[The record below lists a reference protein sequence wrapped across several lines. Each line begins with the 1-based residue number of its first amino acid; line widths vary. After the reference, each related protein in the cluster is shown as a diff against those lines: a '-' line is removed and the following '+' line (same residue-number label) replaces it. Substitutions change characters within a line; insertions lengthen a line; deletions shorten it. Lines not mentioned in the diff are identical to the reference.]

1 MPESAQNGPADS
13 TIDMRRVYLDNN
25 ATTSLAP
32 EVFEAMK
39 PFLGLDFGNASSIH
53 WFGQK
58 AKAGVEA
65 AREQVARLIGAR
77 AREIVLTSGGTEADN
92 LAIFGIAG
100 AVRQEE
106 KHIITSSIEHHAVM
120 NSCKAIQ
127 QRGVQVTFLRV
138 GSEGIVDPDEVT
150 RAIRPE
156 TVLISVMHANN
167 ELGTIQPIPEIAR
180 IAAEHDIYFHSDA
193 VQSAGKI
200 PLSVEEL
207 GVDLLS
213 LSAHKIHGPQG
224 IGALYVRRGT
234 PLRALLYG
242 GHHERDRR
250 AGTENVAGAVGF
262 GKAAEM
268 AANPAAGEIE
278 RVARLRDQLESG
290 NSRKRP
296 TGADQRRREAASHLD
311 QQPGNQLR
319 RRGRVRDRNGFE
331 GCGLFDGRRLLLGFA
346 RTIPRH
352 VGHPENR
359 RPGAVQ
365 HSLQP
370 QPLQYDRRHP
380 VHTRNPARRRRTSP
394 LPLPALQETGGRL
407 IPSRA
412 ASRRARSR
420 GTISFSRP

>member
-1 MPESAQNGPADS
+1 MKVFEAVRASGGAATLPESAQNGPADS

-290 NSRKRP
+290 ILANVPQVRINGDAKQRLTSTSNLEISCVEGEGFVIAMDLRGVACS
-296 TGADQRRREAASHLD
+296 TGAACSSGSLEPSH
-311 QQPGNQLR
+311 
-319 RRGRVRDRNGFE
+319 VMS
-331 GCGLFDGRRLLLGFA
+331 A
-346 RTIPRH
+346 I
-352 VGHPENR
+352 
-359 RPGAVQ
+359 
-365 HSLQP
+365 
-370 QPLQYDRRHP
+370 
-380 VHTRNPARRRRTSP
+380 RRT
-394 LPLPALQETGGRL
+394 ADQ
-407 IPSRA
+407 
-412 ASRRARSR
+412 ARSSIR
-420 GTISFSRP
+420 FSLSRFNTTEDIQYTLEILPGVVEHLRSLSPRYRKPVAV

>member
-1 MPESAQNGPADS
+1 MIRVFEALTLGPAES

-25 ATTSLAP
+25 ATTPLAP

-53 WFGQK
+53 WFGQN
-58 AKAGVEA
+58 AKAGIEA

-106 KHIITSSIEHHAVM
+106 KHIITSTIEHHAVM
-120 NSCKAIQ
+120 NSLKALQ
-127 QRGVQVTFLRV
+127 QRGVEVTFLRV
-138 GSEGIVDPDEVT
+138 SSEGIVDPDEVT

-180 IAAEHDIYFHSDA
+180 IAAEHDIYFHTDA

-200 PLSVEEL
+200 PLSVDEL

-224 IGALYVRRGT
+224 VGALYVRRGT
-234 PLRALLYG
+234 PLRAQLYG

-268 AANPAAGEIE
+268 AAHPAAGEIE
-278 RVARLRDQLESG
+278 RVARLRDRLESEILANIPQVRING
-290 NSRKRP
+290 DAKRRLASTSNLEFSCVEGEGFVIAMDLKGVACS
-296 TGADQRRREAASHLD
+296 TGAACSSGSLEPSH
-311 QQPGNQLR
+311 
-319 RRGRVRDRNGFE
+319 VMS
-331 GCGLFDGRRLLLGFA
+331 A
-346 RTIPRH
+346 I
-352 VGHPENR
+352 
-359 RPGAVQ
+359 
-365 HSLQP
+365 
-370 QPLQYDRRHP
+370 
-380 VHTRNPARRRRTSP
+380 RRTGD
-394 LPLPALQETGGRL
+394 Q
-407 IPSRA
+407 
-412 ASRRARSR
+412 ARSSIR
-420 GTISFSRP
+420 FSLSRFNTTEDIQYTLEILPGVVERLRSLSPRYKKAVAV

>member
-1 MPESAQNGPADS
+1 
-13 TIDMRRVYLDNN
+13 MRRVYLDNN
-25 ATTSLAP
+25 ATTPLAP

-53 WFGQK
+53 WFGQI

-65 AREQVARLIGAR
+65 ARERVARLIGAR

-120 NSCKAIQ
+120 NSLKAIQ
-127 QRGVQVTFLRV
+127 QRGVEVTFLRV

-200 PLSVEEL
+200 PLSVDEL

-224 IGALYVRRGT
+224 VGALYVRRGT

-278 RVARLRDQLESG
+278 RVARLRDRLESG
-290 NSRKRP
+290 ILANIPQVRINGDPNRRLTSTSNLEIRYVEGEGFVIAMDLKGVACS
-296 TGADQRRREAASHLD
+296 TGAACSSGSLEPSHVMSAIQRTADQ
-311 QQPGNQLR
+311 
-319 RRGRVRDRNGFE
+319 
-331 GCGLFDGRRLLLGFA
+331 
-346 RTIPRH
+346 
-352 VGHPENR
+352 
-359 RPGAVQ
+359 
-365 HSLQP
+365 
-370 QPLQYDRRHP
+370 
-380 VHTRNPARRRRTSP
+380 
-394 LPLPALQETGGRL
+394 
-407 IPSRA
+407 
-412 ASRRARSR
+412 ARSSIR
-420 GTISFSRP
+420 FSLSRFNTTEDIQYTLEILPGVVEHLRSLSPRYKKAVAV